1 MFVLAYIGP
10 GAGFA
15 VIGSFAILFA
25 ALLLGLL
32 TLLSLP
38 FRLLMSIFRCR
49 PVGQVRRCVV
59 IGFDGMDPRRA
70 ATLMDAGRL
79 PNLARMRD
87 IGAFTPLGS
96 TCPPISPVAWS
107 TFATGVNPGKHN
119 IFDFLGRNPK
129 TYLPELSSARIVSA
143 KGSAR
148 AALLRKSRPFW
159 HLLGERG
166 VFSTILRVPVSFP
179 PERFHGLS
187 LSAMCTPDVRGT
199 QGEFTVFQSAPV
211 ASTITGGRRIQVMVE
226 SDRKGRRRVV
236 RASLPGP
243 CLGGREVGV
252 PVEVTWSL
260 TVAAAAGY
268 GKVGRLVLS
277 LPENGSH
284 GTARPT
290 TLNAELRING
300 TRAPLRSG
308 EYTPWVRITFRSG
321 LTRVHAI
328 CRFLLVER
336 EPDFRL
342 YVTPLNIDPE
352 YPAMPISWPNAYSIY
367 LAKIH
372 GPFATLGL
380 AEDTWAL
387 TEGVIDD
394 KAFQRQVSDI
404 HAEREAMFLNAL
416 RRTRRGLCVC
426 VFDLTDRIQ
435 HTFMRSAECGVRS
448 TEREPQKV
456 GHATLETEYA
466 PVPPID
472 DAYATCDRLVGK
484 TLSLLG
490 PQDVLFV
497 LSDHGFTRFTRGVN
511 VNAWLREQGYLVIRE
526 GAGAEEYLR
535 NVDWSRTRAYS
546 FGLAG
551 IHLNLQGREAQG
563 IVAPGA
569 DAQALKDEI
578 AAKLARLADP
588 ATGKPVVRRVYDATQ
603 VYTGPYVNN
612 APDLIVGWRSGYRH
626 SWETAVGRTDG
637 LVFTDN
643 PSKWS
648 GDHCVDR
655 DEVPGVLF
663 CNRKLALPARGAHLA
678 DLAPTILN
686 LWRIAVPAYM
696 DGEAMRV
703 E

>member
-1 MFVLAYIGP
+1 MLLLSYIGP

-15 VIGSFAILFA
+15 VIGSFTILFA
-25 ALLLGLL
+25 ALVLGLL

-38 FRLLMSIFRCR
+38 FRLLISTFRRR
-49 PVGQVRRCVV
+49 PAGQFRRCVV

-70 ATLMDAGRL
+70 AKLMDAGRL

-87 IGAFTPLGS
+87 TGAFTPLGS

-119 IFDFLGRNPK
+119 IFDFLGRDPR
-129 TYLPELSSARIVSA
+129 TYLPELSSAQIVATKGAASA
-143 KGSAR
+143 T
-148 AALLRKSRPFW
+148 LLRKSRPFW

-199 QGEFTVFQSAPV
+199 QGEFTVFQSAPDTGV
-211 ASTITGGRRIQVMVE
+211 ATGGRRIQVTIDSVHG
-226 SDRKGRRRVV
+226 GRRRLVC
-236 RASLPGP
+236 ASLPGP
-243 CLGGREVGV
+243 RLRGRETSV
-252 PVEVTWSL
+252 PLKVAWTVDDRTGGQSNNPAEPLPSIAEL
-260 TVAAAAGY
+260 TVSGHH
-268 GKVGRLVLS
+268 VL
-277 LPENGSH
+277 LH
-284 GTARPT
+284 T
-290 TLNAELRING
+290 
-300 TRAPLRSG
+300 G
-308 EYTPWVRITFRSG
+308 EYTPWVRISFRSG

-328 CRFLLVER
+328 CRFLLVEC
-336 EPDFRL
+336 EPGFRL

-352 YPAMPISWPNAYSIY
+352 HPAMPISWPNAYSIY
-367 LAKIH
+367 LAKLH
-372 GPFATLGL
+372 GSFATLGL

-394 KAFQRQVSDI
+394 KTFLRQVSDI
-404 HAEREAMFLNAL
+404 HAERKTMFLDAL

-435 HTFMRSAECGVRS
+435 HTFLRGGEEDTDDENSRVIAETYEACDSLV
-448 TEREPQKV
+448 E
-456 GHATLETEYA
+456 ETQA
-466 PVPPID
+466 M
-472 DAYATCDRLVGK
+472 
-484 TLSLLG
+484 LG
-490 PQDVLFV
+490 PTDVLFV
-497 LSDHGFTRFTRGVN
+497 LSDHGFSRFTRGVN
-511 VNAWLREQGYLVIRE
+511 VNAWLREQGYLVLKAD
-526 GAGAEEYLR
+526 AGPEEYLR
-535 NVDWSRTRAYS
+535 NVDWSQTRAYS

-551 IHLNLQGREAQG
+551 LFLNLRGRESQG
-563 IVAPGA
+563 IVSPGV

-578 AAKLARLADP
+578 AAKLAKLADP
-588 ATGKPVVRRVYDATQ
+588 TTGMPVVRRVYDAAR
-603 VYTGPYVNN
+603 VYTGPYVDN

-637 LVFTDN
+637 MVFMDN
-643 PSKWS
+643 ASKWS
-648 GDHCVDR
+648 GDHCIDR

-663 CNRKLALPARGAHLA
+663 CDRKLALPARGAHLA

-686 LWRIAVPAYM
+686 LWHMAVPAYM